1 MFANR
6 SVRAS
11 LAVVMLMGP
20 ALGLAQQQPHEIK
33 LTPFV
38 GVYAPTTKVAKMDMT
53 VEGTSFAASIT
64 QKTSFAFGATGSY
77 WWTRRVGLELGGAYA
92 MSDATGTFRTAG
104 GAFDPSAMSQSERA
118 RVLFGS
124 ARLMFGILPL
134 GEDAQLRLGMGP
146 AIVNRGGKAYRAEA
160 DGKFQG
166 LTDVGGVVS
175 LCTRIPMTE
184 LLAIRIRAED
194 YMYESQLKVRTIGG
208 DASGTFAFDRRF
220 QHDFLVSAGLQL
232 GFRR

>member
-6 SVRAS
+6 FARAS
-11 LAVVMLMGP
+11 LAFGMLAGAAP
-20 ALGLAQQQPHEIK
+20 ALAQQQPRELK

-53 VEGTSFAASIT
+53 VDGNSFAASIT

-77 WWTRRVGLELGGAYA
+77 WWTRRLGLELGGAYA
-92 MSDATGTFRTAG
+92 MSDATGAFRTSG
-104 GAFDPSAMSQSERA
+104 SELDVNSVDQSERA

-124 ARLMFGILPL
+124 ARMMFGILPL

-166 LTDVGGVVS
+166 LTDLGGVVS

-208 DASGTFAFDRRF
+208 DASGSFTFDRRF
-220 QHDFLVSAGLQL
+220 QHDFLFSAGLQL